1 MHALNDRFNVDRRDG
16 RLRQDQAG
24 HRTDK
29 GAEMTALACAI
40 GLPMV
45 LVLGTALVME
55 ACWIIEEWK
64 R

>member
-1 MHALNDRFNVDRRDG
+1 
-16 RLRQDQAG
+16 
-24 HRTDK
+24 
-29 GAEMTALACAI
+29 MTALACAI